1 MEDIF
6 SRLNSITNSDEYK
19 KYKEIGK
26 ILESDTSIKILQ
38 DEIEN
43 LQKEALILEYQNNLK
58 YLVIEK
64 EIARKVDI
72 LNNNKTYKI
81 YLEKM
86 KEYNDFIKN
95 E

>member
-43 LQKEALILEYQNNLK
+43 LQKEALILEYKIFSYRKRNS
-58 YLVIEK
+58 K
-64 EIARKVDI
+64 ESRYTK
-72 LNNNKTYKI
+72 
-81 YLEKM
+81 
-86 KEYNDFIKN
+86 
-95 E
+95 